1 MYEYAETNWFRR
13 TVRVSAALRPM
24 SWFYARTLRRID
36 RFVYRLTRGRS
47 TFSSLVAGVPVV
59 MLTTTGAKSG
69 QPRTLPVLGIPHDDS
84 VVVIASNYGQYRNPA
99 WYHNLRAN
107 PRATIAFEGV
117 RREVV
122 AHEMTGERER
132 WYARGIE
139 IYPGRRQ
146 YRERAAHRRIPIIEL
161 RPAER

>member
-13 TVRVSAALRPM
+13 TVRLSAALRPM
-24 SWFYARTLRRID
+24 SWFYARTLHHLD
-36 RFVYRLTRGRS
+36 RLVYRLTRGRG
-47 TFSSLVAGVPVV
+47 TFSSWIAGVPVV
-59 MLTTTGAKSG
+59 MLTTTGAKTG
-69 QPRTLPVLGIPHDDS
+69 QPRTLPLLGIPHDDS

-107 PRATIAFEGV
+107 PRATLVFEGV
-117 RREVV
+117 RRAVV
-122 AHEMTGERER
+122 AHEMTGARER

-139 IYPGRRQ
+139 IHPARRQ
-146 YRERAAHRRIPIIEL
+146 YGERAAHRRFPIIEL

>member
-13 TVRVSAALRPM
+13 TMRLSAALRPM
-24 SWFYARTLRRID
+24 SWFYARTLHHLD
-36 RFVYRLTRGRS
+36 RFVYRLSLGRS
-47 TFSSLVAGVPVV
+47 TFSSLIAGVPVV
-59 MLTTTGAKSG
+59 MLTTTGAKTG
-69 QPRTLPVLGIPHDDS
+69 HARRLPVLGIPHDDS

-107 PRATIAFEGV
+107 PRATIVFEGV

-122 AHEMTGERER
+122 AHEIIGAREH
-132 WYARGIE
+132 WYARGME
-139 IYPGRRQ
+139 IYPGWRQ

-161 RPAER
+161 KPAGR